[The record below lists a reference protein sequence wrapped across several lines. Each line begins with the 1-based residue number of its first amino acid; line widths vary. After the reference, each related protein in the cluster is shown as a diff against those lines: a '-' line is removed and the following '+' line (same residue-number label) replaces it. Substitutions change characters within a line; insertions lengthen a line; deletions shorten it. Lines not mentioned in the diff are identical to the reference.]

1 MRKQY
6 PDAKLDMTPMID
18 VVFQLLIYF
27 IVTTKPID
35 VITNLDV
42 FRPAPD
48 KNAPPD
54 QKPPNLVRIGVFQD
68 GYTVNDV
75 SATPELLDTAL
86 AKVAS
91 IDAGRTY
98 MMHVP
103 GAISAGLSD
112 AQIAEVTNYIL
123 EEWSDGAA
131 FTPFDAAEV
140 TRRRAVPVS
149 NVVEYRRVVAD
160 DLAAQ
165 GIELAE
171 YPWP

>member
-1 MRKQY
+1 M
-6 PDAKLDMTPMID
+6 
-18 VVFQLLIYF
+18 
-27 IVTTKPID
+27 
-35 VITNLDV
+35 
-42 FRPAPD
+42 
-48 KNAPPD
+48 
-54 QKPPNLVRIGVFQD
+54 
-68 GYTVNDV
+68 
-75 SATPELLDTAL
+75 AL
-86 AKVAS
+86 ARSARLAMLVALVASAAGAQQYTPRVNYVLHCAGCHGMSGEGSRVGGIPAFPYSVAHIAS

-103 GAISAGLSD
+103 GVISAGLSD

-149 NVVEYRRVVAD
+149 NVVEYRRVVAEE
-160 DLAAQ
+160 LAAQ

>member
-1 MRKQY
+1 M
-6 PDAKLDMTPMID
+6 
-18 VVFQLLIYF
+18 
-27 IVTTKPID
+27 
-35 VITNLDV
+35 
-42 FRPAPD
+42 
-48 KNAPPD
+48 
-54 QKPPNLVRIGVFQD
+54 
-68 GYTVNDV
+68 
-75 SATPELLDTAL
+75 AL
-86 AKVAS
+86 ARSARLVMLVALVASAAGAQQYTPRVNYVLHCAGCHGMTGEGSQVGGIPAFPHSVAYIAS

-103 GAISAGLSD
+103 GVVSAGLSD

-123 EEWSDGAA
+123 AEWSDGAA

-149 NVVEYRRVVAD
+149 NVVEYRREVAGE
-160 DLAAQ
+160 LAAQ